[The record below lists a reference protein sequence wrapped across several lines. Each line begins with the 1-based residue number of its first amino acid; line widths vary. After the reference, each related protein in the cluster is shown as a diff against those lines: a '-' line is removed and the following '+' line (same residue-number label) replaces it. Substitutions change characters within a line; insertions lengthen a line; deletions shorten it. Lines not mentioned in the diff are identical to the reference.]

1 MGGGGQKRCAG
12 RWRQKKTKGEKSE
25 EERAQSCCRAA
36 ASGRAGWVR
45 WALTRRPARCFG
57 DSPRSQ
63 RAPACVSL
71 RRRCAELR
79 PTYHSIQS
87 SCSSMSA
94 VRKHSRSLLPT
105 PEACTAQASRNS
117 SPATN
122 TFSPYW
128 LLSASA
134 SFCGKLAR
142 MAPRRGAGDSGDS
155 GGPGAG
161 SWGGGQ
167 AAGPDE
173 PLSGL
178 LRNAWGEAGAPW
190 PSGIIEGPALSLVP
204 GAAATR
210 APPAAPVFCPSP
222 DALCQTA
229 RCPDHPRTPDLPP
242 SAPYPRSRYPPDPL
256 TTFPPPAPRRPGL
269 TPASSRSPIRTAHLL
284 SLLNVR
290 GNTSAHSGP
299 TRAAPR
305 PWCLGLGPT
314 LPRWPRVLPLP
325 DPRART
331 RPLSSALSPE
341 PMTDDRCLPPAP
353 RGGMAGK
360 VSP

>member
-1 MGGGGQKRCAG
+1 MCRKMEAE
-12 RWRQKKTKGEKSE
+12 KTKGEKSK

-36 ASGRAGWVR
+36 ASGRAGWAR
-45 WALTRRPARCFG
+45 WALTRRPVRCFG

-71 RRRCAELR
+71 RRLGRRCAELR

-134 SFCGKLAR
+134 SFCGKLER
-142 MAPRRGAGDSGDS
+142 MAPRRGAGDC

-204 GAAATR
+204 GVAATR
-210 APPAAPVFCPSP
+210 APPAAPVPCPSP
-222 DALCQTA
+222 DALCQPA
-229 RCPDHPRTPDLPP
+229 RCPDHPRPPDLPP
-242 SAPYPRSRYPPDPL
+242 SGPCPRSRYPPDPL
-256 TTFPPPAPRRPGL
+256 TTFPPHADPG
-269 TPASSRSPIRTAHLL
+269 
-284 SLLNVR
+284 
-290 GNTSAHSGP
+290 
-299 TRAAPR
+299 
-305 PWCLGLGPT
+305 
-314 LPRWPRVLPLP
+314 
-325 DPRART
+325 
-331 RPLSSALSPE
+331 
-341 PMTDDRCLPPAP
+341 
-353 RGGMAGK
+353 
-360 VSP
+360 